1 MRQHAA
7 LFASV
12 VHFEMPH
19 QGLSASRCS
28 ALTTFCLCV
37 LLLLSVLQG
46 LSAQHYHEELAA
58 TQQLLAL
65 VDPSRVAAP
74 SSQLA
79 AAQGEHGNTAGA
91 YMASVRNLLQMSS
104 SSLADVP
111 GKVVFCRQRISQVR
125 FRVCWLSFVA
135 LR

>member
-1 MRQHAA
+1 LRCLALQYTCHA
-7 LFASV
+7 
-12 VHFEMPH
+12 
-19 QGLSASRCS
+19 
-28 ALTTFCLCV
+28 CLLL
-37 LLLLSVLQG
+37 LLLLSLQG
-46 LSAQHYHEELAA
+46 LSEQHYHEELAA

-79 AAQGEHGNTAGA
+79 AAQGEHGNTAGT

-125 FRVCWLSFVA
+125 VMTRG
-135 LR
+135 

>member
-1 MRQHAA
+1 M
-7 LFASV
+7 SV
-12 VHFEMPH
+12 
-19 QGLSASRCS
+19 S
-28 ALTTFCLCV
+28 
-37 LLLLSVLQG
+37 LQG

-125 FRVCWLSFVA
+125 EGLSAAACCCLLPLLPV
-135 LR
+135 